1 MTVINTN
8 TAALNAQSVMQ
19 RANNDLSQAMGRLAS
34 GQRINAAKDD
44 AAGMAIAE
52 KMTSQVM
59 GLNQAVRNATD
70 GKNLIDT
77 TEGAHVEISNMLQR
91 VRELAVQSANDTNT
105 SQDRAKINAET
116 KQLITEINRV
126 SETTTFNGMKVLD
139 GSFGSKQ
146 FQIGA
151 DAGQTI
157 SINVDSASATAI
169 GSQNVSGAVQVVT
182 DGTGTAAQDIKV
194 TGAKGEETVTLAA
207 DASAKDAAAAIN
219 GVSAKTG
226 VTATATT
233 KAELSGLTGGAG
245 TMTFELNGSS
255 IGNVMI
261 ADANDLSALRD
272 AINNVSGATG
282 ITAALGDTKGKVV
295 LTSSTGEN
303 IKIEGFQH
311 TQAAATAT
319 DATLT
324 VTGMDSMGKVTTV
337 TGTLDEAGDTEAV
350 ITGTVEFA
358 SDKSFV
364 VTNTAAGFTPATS
377 SLSSLSSVAEIDLS
391 STEGAAKAIQ
401 VLDMAIE
408 KISESRSNL
417 GAVSNRLDSTIS
429 NLTNIST
436 NIAEAKSQIMDADF
450 AQESTALA
458 RAQILSQASTA
469 MLAQANASKQG
480 VLSLLRG

>member
-19 RANNDLSQAMGRLAS
+19 RANNDLSQAMARLSS

-52 KMTSQVM
+52 KMTSQIM
-59 GLNQAVRNATD
+59 GLNQAVRNAAD

-77 TEGAHVEISNMLQR
+77 AEGAYGEVSNMLQR
-91 VRELAVQSANDTNT
+91 MRELAVQSANDTNT
-105 SQDRAKINAET
+105 AQDRAKINAET
-116 KQLITEINRV
+116 KQLIAEVNRV
-126 SETTTFNGMKVLD
+126 AETTTFNGMKILD
-139 GSFGSKQ
+139 GSFSGKQ

-157 SINVDSASATAI
+157 SVNVGDASTRAL
-169 GSQNVSGAVQVVT
+169 GSNKVGGVVQVT
-182 DGTGTAAQDIKV
+182 DGTAATAEQELTIAGSKGTEVLTIAE
-194 TGAKGEETVTLAA
+194 G
-207 DASAKDAAAAIN
+207 ASAKEAAAAIN

-226 VTATATT
+226 VTATAST
-233 KAELSGLTGGAG
+233 KAELSGVTVG
-245 TMTFELNGSS
+245 TMSFTVNEKS
-255 IGNVMI
+255 IGNVNI
-261 ADANDLSALRD
+261 TDTADLTALRD
-272 AINNVSGATG
+272 AINSVSGQTG
-282 ITAALGDTKGKVV
+282 ITATFGDTKGKLQ

-303 IKIEGFQH
+303 IKLENFTH
-311 TQAAATAT
+311 SEATGEIT
-319 DATLT
+319 VDGLDAN
-324 VTGMDSMGKVTTV
+324 GKMPDPAVS
-337 TGTLDEAGDTEAV
+337 GTLDATTDAV
-350 ITGTVEFA
+350 VTGTVEFA
-358 SDKSFV
+358 SDESFV
-364 VTNTAAGFTPATS
+364 VTADAAGFLKDTDAK
-377 SLSSLSSVAEIDLS
+377 LSSLSSVADIDLS
-391 STEGAAKAIQ
+391 TTDGAAKAIS

-408 KISESRSNL
+408 KISDARSDL
-417 GAVSNRLDSTIS
+417 GAISNRLDSTIS

-436 NIAEAKSQIMDADF
+436 NVSEAKSQIMDADF